1 MDLEDEGTQD
11 RASSMPPPPVPPSLP
26 STPKQ
31 PPKMAQMPNPQA
43 YQNQPNVGYANP
55 NLSQQIIIVPSNGMA
70 TAGLIFGIISMII
83 SLISPLFLFSCCLL
97 SVPMALL
104 GALFSH
110 LGYSQSRTNGVGGG
124 AAVAWLVFNWMQILI
139 GIGLLFLLLLG
150 MALPSSGGA

>member
-1 MDLEDEGTQD
+1 MSLEDEGTQD
-11 RASSMPPPPVPPSLP
+11 SVSSMPPPPVPPPLP

-31 PPKMAQMPNPQA
+31 PRKMAQMPNPQA
-43 YQNQPNVGYANP
+43 YQNQPNVGYGNP

-83 SLISPLFLFSCCLL
+83 SLISPFFLFSCCLL

-124 AAVAWLVFNWMQILI
+124 AAIGGLVLNWMQILI
-139 GIGLLFLLLLG
+139 GIVLLFLLILG
-150 MALPSSGGA
+150 IALPSSGGA

>member
-1 MDLEDEGTQD
+1 MGLEDEATQD
-11 RASSMPPPPVPPSLP
+11 SVSSMPPPPVPPPLP

-31 PPKMAQMPNPQA
+31 PPKMTQMPNSQA
-43 YQNQPNVGYANP
+43 FQNQPNVGYGNP

-70 TAGLIFGIISMII
+70 TTGLIFGIISMII
-83 SLISPLFLFSCCLL
+83 SLASPFFLFICCLL

-124 AAVAWLVFNWMQILI
+124 AAIGGLVLNWMQILI
-139 GIGLLFLLLLG
+139 GIVLLFLLILG
-150 MALPSSGGA
+150 IALPSSGGA